1 MTDTA
6 TEMKRPSYTE
16 EKDFEDIPSE
26 SEDEYMPPKEKN
38 SNTPNSSNDDDFYW
52 YENVVLI
59 D

>member
-38 SNTPNSSNDDDFYW
+38 SNTPNSSNDDDFY
-52 YENVVLI
+52 
-59 D
+59 